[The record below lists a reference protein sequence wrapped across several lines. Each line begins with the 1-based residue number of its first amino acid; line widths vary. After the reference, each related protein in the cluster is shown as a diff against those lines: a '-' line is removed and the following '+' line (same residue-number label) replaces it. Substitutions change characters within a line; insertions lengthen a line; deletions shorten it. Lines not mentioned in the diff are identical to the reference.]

1 MMGLNSCLKLLKK
14 YDLCLKVLKKGLEFA
29 WFLKEEEYE
38 SDIYEK
44 IGIIYFLLGDMN
56 KSLFYHS
63 RLKKKMS
70 FSLKFQFLK

>member
-1 MMGLNSCLKLLKK
+1 M
-14 YDLCLKVLKKGLEFA
+14 KVLKKGLEFA

-44 IGIIYFLLGDMN
+44 IGIVYFLLGDMN

-63 RLKKKMS
+63 RLDFFFIKKTS
-70 FSLKFQFLK
+70 FYLKFQFLK